1 MAAVNVGSVWNFQDR
16 LVVISVPIKC
26 VPRTCYSGDLSSRQ
40 FRDLPMGKYEMLPVS
55 HKLIKTTHFFQDH
68 GPSPHLCRSGCNWR
82 SGVTGR
88 SPKVKRRHNR
98 FFFSNKSRQDG
109 DKDAQMVP
117 SYLARRAASEVVH
130 IDLLGSWS
138 DLDLT
143 WPEVKFSNWPFK
155 VKKYMFRTGLTRR
168 TRWCHFYFRFSHIEK
183 VINEKMAI
191 FHVMNSEAKIIDLR
205 SNLIKKVSGAWGD
218 LPNAFFEFFLAII
231 LLEIIAIV
239 CEKIAIFSKLVT

>member
-1 MAAVNVGSVWNFQDR
+1 MKCFPFRINWSKPPNSFRIMVPHHICADLGATDDRGSQGDHLR
-16 LVVISVPIKC
+16 LN
-26 VPRTCYSGDLSSRQ
+26 D
-40 FRDLPMGKYEMLPVS
+40 
-55 HKLIKTTHFFQDH
+55 
-68 GPSPHLCRSGCNWR
+68 
-82 SGVTGR
+82 VTI
-88 SPKVKRRHNR
+88 R

-109 DKDAQMVP
+109 DRDAQMVP

-183 VINEKMAI
+183 VINEK
-191 FHVMNSEAKIIDLR
+191 
-205 SNLIKKVSGAWGD
+205 WQ
-218 LPNAFFEFFLAII
+218 FFMWWTLKPK
-231 LLEIIAIV
+231 LL
-239 CEKIAIFSKLVT
+239 T